1 MNFKEWLLSE
11 EQIFNEDFKTQREK
25 FIQQGI
31 QPPAVDYYLNNFK
44 TIKDKKYKQIND
56 PIKGL
61 EHIKD
66 RTNIDAYKIWKEL
79 EDFVDYVKSQVD
91 VSGKTSYK
99 NIKVDAEPIHTD
111 NDLIIYYADTPQ
123 ACVTYKGDVPYGW
136 CIARSDTS
144 NMFYNYRFQKHEPS
158 FYFVKNKERT
168 NKELETF
175 KGGNFIDKYHFF
187 VIQVVR
193 YADLENKNQKQYIVT
208 SAQNDG
214 DIEMSWNDILKL
226 EPKLTNKH
234 NIFISNPLSEK
245 ERELHDRFINGISD
259 KEFENLPYDE
269 KDMYL
274 SVYVRQ
280 GRPITANQFKNL
292 PHDLKNKYIGFG
304 VGLSDEQVEM
314 IDPKLYKRYEDVT
327 KTKIE
332 KTIGTN
338 ISLHLTPNEADM
350 FLKNINEFDLSKFSN
365 NNFQGIYDSNNVE
378 LAKYLLEK
386 RLVTNFHSIV
396 GIPSSGNFEVM
407 KYLLGDEVRNKQGD
421 IIKLPEWWKPCTIES
436 SAITHAAKNNN
447 LEMVKYLEEK
457 VVNISYDDD
466 IVEHAAKANNLEMV
480 EYLIGKGANID
491 NTAVASA
498 AENNNLEMVKYLVN
512 SLIENAYIDDHDALI
527 DHNELINGGKAIV
540 QAVKVN
546 NLEMVEYLVGQGA
559 EINDIAITQ
568 AVKNNNYKMVD
579 YLLKKGKKGAD
590 IHYDNVEQAAKANN
604 LEMVEYLV
612 GKGANID
619 NIAVSHA
626 AYNNNYK
633 MVDYLLK
640 NIKGTKINDYAV
652 GYVASNKNYKMA
664 DYLLEKGANISDNSV
679 TQAVEKNNLEMAEY
693 LIGKGANIK
702 SDVVYKAV
710 KSNNLEMVKYW
721 VEKIGNLGNLGDD
734 FRLTRFLDWPISK
747 GNLEIIKYLL
757 GDEARDEKGNIV
769 KLPEGIKPITVPS
782 GDWEA
787 LSSSIFNSSA
797 QNIEEIKEYII
808 KKTNLVYH

>member
-11 EQIFNEDFKTQREK
+11 ERILNEDFKTQREK

-44 TIKDKKYKQIND
+44 IIKDKKYKQIND

-136 CIARSDTS
+136 CIARSDAS

-187 VIQVVR
+187 VIQVIR
-193 YADLENKNQKQYIVT
+193 YADLENKDQKQYIVT

-234 NIFISNPLSEK
+234 NIFISNPLGPK
-245 ERELHDRFINGISD
+245 ERELYYRFVNGISD
-259 KEFENLPYDE
+259 KEFEKLPFDE

-304 VGLSDEQVEM
+304 VGVSDEQFKM
-314 IDPKLYKRYEDVT
+314 IDSDSKLYKRYEDVT
-327 KTKIE
+327 KTKIKKIIE
-332 KTIGTN
+332 TDLPLN
-338 ISLHLTPNEADM
+338 LTSNEADI
-350 FLKNINEFDLSKFSN
+350 FLKNINEFDWSQFSD
-365 NNFQGIYDSNNVE
+365 NNFQGVYNSNNVE
-378 LAKYLLEK
+378 LAKLIIEK
-386 RLVTNFHSIV
+386 RVLNFGSINSL
-396 GIPSSGNFEVM
+396 PPSGNFEVM

-421 IIKLPEWWKPCTIES
+421 IVELPKWMKPWPIDSWAVKQAVERNNLEMVEYLIGKGSKILESAVADAAKNNNLEMVEYLVKKGAEIDKTAIGNAAQNNNYKMVDYLVTSLIEKGS
-436 SAITHAAKNNN
+436 KINDNTAVANAAKNNN
-447 LEMVKYLEEK
+447 LEMVKYLIE
-457 VVNISYDDD
+457 
-466 IVEHAAKANNLEMV
+466 
-480 EYLIGKGANID
+480 KGANID
-491 NTAVASA
+491 NNAVAHA
-498 AENNNLEMVKYLVN
+498 AYNNNLEMVKYLVT
-512 SLIENAYIDDHDALI
+512 SLIVKGAKINDNTAVEQAAQNNNLEMAEYLI
-527 DHNELINGGKAIV
+527 EKGAKINDSAV
-540 QAVKVN
+540 EQAAQNN
-546 NLEMVEYLVGQGA
+546 NLEMVKYLV
-559 EINDIAITQ
+559 
-568 AVKNNNYKMVD
+568 K
-579 YLLKKGKKGAD
+579 
-590 IHYDNVEQAAKANN
+590 
-604 LEMVEYLV
+604 
-612 GKGANID
+612 KGANID
-619 NIAVSHA
+619 NNAVANA

-633 MVDYLLK
+633 MVDYLLEK
-640 NIKGTKINDYAV
+640 
-652 GYVASNKNYKMA
+652 
-664 DYLLEKGANISDNSV
+664 LLEKGEEEISEDAV
-679 TQAVEKNNLEMAEY
+679 TRAVQNNNLEMAEY
-693 LIGKGANIK
+693 LIGKGAKIN
-702 SDVVYKAV
+702 DYAVVAQAV
-710 KSNNLEMVKYW
+710 ENNNLEMLKYW
-721 VEKIGNLGNLGDD
+721 VEKIGNLGDIGDIG
-734 FRLTRFLDWPISK
+734 LHWPIEN

-769 KLPEGIKPITVPS
+769 KLPEKIKPIIVTD
-782 GDWEA
+782 GDWN
-787 LSSSIFNSSA
+787 SILNSHA
-797 QNIEEIKEYII
+797 RNIEEIKEYII
-808 KKTNLVYH
+808 KKEKQQNNNGINI

>member
-11 EQIFNEDFKTQREK
+11 ERILNEDFKTQREK

-44 TIKDKKYKQIND
+44 IIKDKKYKQIND

-136 CIARSDTS
+136 CIARSDAS

-245 ERELHDRFINGISD
+245 EKELHDRFVKGISD

-280 GRPITANQFKNL
+280 GRPITANQFKFL

-304 VGLSDEQVEM
+304 VGLSDEQAKM

-332 KTIGTN
+332 KTIGTEEFK
-338 ISLHLTPNEADM
+338 LTPSEVNIL
-350 FLKNINEFDLSKFSN
+350 LKYINEFDFNKLSN
-365 NNFQGIYDSNNVE
+365 DNVE
-378 LAKYLLEK
+378 YLLESATDDNMAK
-386 RLVTNFHSIV
+386 LIINKKSEL
-396 GIPSSGNFEVM
+396 SGRDVY
-407 KYLLGDEVRNKQGD
+407 YLLGYATNKEEIAELLQKD
-421 IIKLPEWWKPCTIES
+421 KKDNINKLRQDYIVALLES
-436 SAITHAAKNNN
+436 ATDKD
-447 LEMVKYLEEK
+447 K
-457 VVNISYDDD
+457 
-466 IVEHAAKANNLEMV
+466 MV
-480 EYLIGKGANID
+480 ELLIKYKTKLHDPWASSVWYFMNYATDD
-491 NTAVASA
+491 NKDKIA
-498 AENNNLEMVKYLVN
+498 
-512 SLIENAYIDDHDALI
+512 
-527 DHNELINGGKAIV
+527 ELIIQKETELSSL
-540 QAVKVN
+540 
-546 NLEMVEYLVGQGA
+546 NLVPDSGIEALLYFSKET
-559 EINDIAITQ
+559 EKIAT
-568 AVKNNNYKMVD
+568 
-579 YLLKKGKKGAD
+579 LLGT
-590 IHYDNVEQAAKANN
+590 
-604 LEMVEYLV
+604 
-612 GKGANID
+612 D
-619 NIAVSHA
+619 NINRLESR
-626 AYNNNYK
+626 NIQNLITK
-633 MVDYLLK
+633 LEGRPLK
-640 NIKGTKINDYAV
+640 
-652 GYVASNKNYKMA
+652 
-664 DYLLEKGANISDNSV
+664 
-679 TQAVEKNNLEMAEY
+679 
-693 LIGKGANIK
+693 
-702 SDVVYKAV
+702 
-710 KSNNLEMVKYW
+710 
-721 VEKIGNLGNLGDD
+721 
-734 FRLTRFLDWPISK
+734 
-747 GNLEIIKYLL
+747 LEIIAKIL
-757 GDEARDEKGNIV
+757 GETNIS
-769 KLPEGIKPITVPS
+769 KLSYDSIKLMLSKSYPKKENIAKILNQYYTNKTPQIKRLINKHLKTKNPPE
-782 GDWEA
+782 
-787 LSSSIFNSSA
+787 
-797 QNIEEIKEYII
+797 
-808 KKTNLVYH
+808 

>member
-11 EQIFNEDFKTQREK
+11 ERILNEDFKTQREK

-44 TIKDKKYKQIND
+44 IIKDKKYKQIND

-136 CIARSDTS
+136 CIARSDAS

-245 ERELHDRFINGISD
+245 EKELHDRFVKGISD

-280 GRPITANQFKNL
+280 GRPITANQFKFL

-304 VGLSDEQVEM
+304 VGLSDEQAKM

-338 ISLHLTPNEADM
+338 IPLDLTSNEADM
-350 FLKNINEFDLSKFSN
+350 FLKHINEFDLSKFSN
-365 NNFQGIYDSNNVE
+365 INFHGIYDSNNVE

-386 RLVTNFHSIV
+386 RLVNFKSIV
-396 GIPSSGNFEVM
+396 GIPSNGNFEVL

-421 IIKLPEWWKPCTIES
+421 IIKLPEWIKPCTIES
-436 SAITHAAKNNN
+436 SAITHAAHNNN

-457 VVNISYDDD
+457 GVNISYDDD
-466 IVEHAAKANNLEMV
+466 IVAHAAKANNLEMV
-480 EYLIGKGANID
+480 EYLVKKGAKID
-491 NTAVASA
+491 NNAVAYA
-498 AENNNLEMVKYLVN
+498 AKNNNLEMVKYLVE
-512 SLIENAYIDDHDALI
+512 SLIENAYADDDHDPFI
-527 DHNELINGGKAIV
+527 DHNELINGAKAVV

-546 NLEMVEYLVGQGA
+546 NLEMVEYLIGKGA
-559 EINDIAITQ
+559 KINHDAVEQ
-568 AVKNNNYKMVD
+568 AAELKNLDMID
-579 YLLKKGKKGAD
+579 YLFKKGAS
-590 IHYDNVEQAAKANN
+590 IHDHDTVEQAAKVNN

-612 GKGANID
+612 GKGARFG

-664 DYLLEKGANISDNSV
+664 DYLLEKGANISDDSV

-702 SDVVYKAV
+702 NTAVLNKALAN
-710 KSNNLEMVKYW
+710 NNLEMVKYW
-721 VEKIGNLGNLGDD
+721 VEKIGNLGDD
-734 FRLTRFLDWPISK
+734 FSLTRLLHWPIYK

-769 KLPEGIKPITVPS
+769 KLPEKIKPITVPS

>member
-66 RTNIDAYKIWKEL
+66 RTNIDSYKIWKEL

-123 ACVTYKGDVPYGW
+123 ACVTYKGNVPYSW
-136 CIARSDTS
+136 CIARSDAS
-144 NMFYNYRFQKHEPS
+144 NMFYTYRFKEQEPS

-193 YADLENKNQKQYIVT
+193 YADLENKDQKQYVVT

-226 EPKLTNKH
+226 EPKLTNKQ
-234 NIFISNPLSEK
+234 NIFISKPLGPK
-245 ERELHDRFINGISD
+245 ERELHKKFINGISD

-274 SVYVRQ
+274 NIYVRQ
-280 GRPITANQFKNL
+280 DRPITDNQFKNL
-292 PHDLKNKYIGFG
+292 PLDLKNKYIGFG
-304 VGLSDEQVEM
+304 VGLSDEQAKM
-314 IDPKLYKRYEDVT
+314 IDSKLYTRYENVT

-332 KTIGTN
+332 KIIGTD
-338 ISLHLTPNEADM
+338 LPLQLTSNETDI
-350 FLKNINEFDLSKFSN
+350 FLKNINEFDLSQFSN
-365 NNFQGIYDSNNVE
+365 NNFQGIYNSNNVE

-386 RLVTNFHSIV
+386 RVLNFGSISSL
-396 GIPSSGNFEVM
+396 PSNGNFEVL

-421 IIKLPEWWKPCTIES
+421 IVKLPEWMKPWPINSYAVKQAVDRNNLEMVKYLIVKGAKIS
-436 SAITHAAKNNN
+436 GDDDIVVHAVKVNN
-447 LEMVKYLEEK
+447 LEMVKYLEK
-457 VVNISYDDD
+457 
-466 IVEHAAKANNLEMV
+466 
-480 EYLIGKGANID
+480 KGAYIGD
-491 NTAVASA
+491 DAVSEAV
-498 AENNNLEMVKYLVN
+498 EKNNLEMVKYLVEKGAKT
-512 SLIENAYIDDHDALI
+512 SENNVIR
-527 DHNELINGGKAIV
+527 AIFN
-540 QAVKVN
+540 N
-546 NLEMVEYLVGQGA
+546 NLE
-559 EINDIAITQ
+559 IT
-568 AVKNNNYKMVD
+568 KC
-579 YLLKKGKKGAD
+579 L
-590 IHYDNVEQAAKANN
+590 
-604 LEMVEYLV
+604 
-612 GKGANID
+612 
-619 NIAVSHA
+619 
-626 AYNNNYK
+626 
-633 MVDYLLK
+633 
-640 NIKGTKINDYAV
+640 
-652 GYVASNKNYKMA
+652 
-664 DYLLEKGANISDNSV
+664 
-679 TQAVEKNNLEMAEY
+679 
-693 LIGKGANIK
+693 
-702 SDVVYKAV
+702 
-710 KSNNLEMVKYW
+710 
-721 VEKIGNLGNLGDD
+721 VEKIKNTGD
-734 FRLTRFLDWPISK
+734 SK
-747 GNLEIIKYLL
+747 FTVYWAIQNNNLEIIKYLL

-782 GDWEA
+782 GDWEE
-787 LSSSIFNSSA
+787 LSSSFFHSSA

-808 KKTNLVYH
+808 KKTKQ

>member
-1 MNFKEWLLSE
+1 MNFKEWLLTE

-44 TIKDKKYKQIND
+44 IIKDKKYKQIND

-91 VSGKTSYK
+91 VSGKTNYK

-193 YADLENKNQKQYIVT
+193 YADPENKDQKQYVVT

-226 EPKLTNKH
+226 EPKLTNKQ
-234 NIFISNPLSEK
+234 NIFISNPLGPK
-245 ERELHDRFINGISD
+245 ERELYYRFVNGISD

-304 VGLSDEQVEM
+304 VGLSDEQIEM

-327 KTKIE
+327 KTKIKKIIE
-332 KTIGTN
+332 N
-338 ISLHLTPNEADM
+338 DLPLQLTSNEADI
-350 FLKNINEFDLSKFSN
+350 FLKNINEFDWSQFSD

-378 LAKYLLEK
+378 LAKLIIEK
-386 RLVTNFHSIV
+386 RVLNFGSINSL
-396 GIPSSGNFEVM
+396 PPSGNFEVM

-421 IIKLPEWWKPCTIES
+421 IVELPKWMKPWPIDSWAVKQAVER
-436 SAITHAAKNNN
+436 NN
-447 LEMVKYLEEK
+447 LEMVEYLIGKGSKILESA
-457 VVNISYDDD
+457 VAQ
-466 IVEHAAKANNLEMV
+466 AAQNNNLEMV
-480 EYLIGKGANID
+480 EYLIGKGAKIND
-491 NTAVASA
+491 SA
-498 AENNNLEMVKYLVN
+498 ITHAARNNNLEMVKYLVV
-512 SLIENAYIDDHDALI
+512 SLIKKGAK
-527 DHNELINGGKAIV
+527 INDSAIT
-540 QAVKVN
+540 QAAKNN
-546 NLEMVEYLVGQGA
+546 NLEMVKYLI
-559 EINDIAITQ
+559 E
-568 AVKNNNYKMVD
+568 
-579 YLLKKGKKGAD
+579 KGAY
-590 IHYDNVEQAAKANN
+590 IDNNAVAWEAKNNN
-604 LEMVEYLV
+604 LEMVKYLMIE
-612 GKGANID
+612 KDANID
-619 NIAVSHA
+619 DNAVTHA
-626 AYNNNYK
+626 AYSAVAHAAQNNNLE
-633 MVDYLLK
+633 MVKYLVEK
-640 NIKGTKINDYAV
+640 
-652 GYVASNKNYKMA
+652 
-664 DYLLEKGANISDNSV
+664 LLEKGPEEISEDAV
-679 TQAVEKNNLEMAEY
+679 THAVQNNNLEMAEY
-693 LIGKGANIK
+693 LIGKGAEIND
-702 SDVVYKAV
+702 SAVVSQAV
-710 KSNNLEMVKYW
+710 ENNNLEMVKYW
-721 VEKIGNLGNLGDD
+721 VEKIGNLGDVGLH
-734 FRLTRFLDWPISK
+734 WPIEN

-769 KLPEGIKPITVPS
+769 KLPEEIKPIIATN
-782 GDWEA
+782 GDW
-787 LSSSIFNSSA
+787 SSILNSHA
-797 QNIEEIKEYII
+797 RNIKEIKEYII
-808 KKTNLVYH
+808 KKTKQ